1 VIGGTVKNLFLSATL
16 LFIPILSSAQHV
28 GDVPALLNGQEF
40 NEVLED
46 RLPPIEEEDE
56 ETQELLVNGRQEFM
70 AVLLEFCPEKDHLA
84 FLRCLSRNIT
94 ELTVAIEEFRTE
106 Q

>member
-1 VIGGTVKNLFLSATL
+1 M
-16 LFIPILSSAQHV
+16 
-28 GDVPALLNGQEF
+28 LNGQEF

-94 ELTVAIEEFRTE
+94 ELTVAIEEFRAE

>member
-1 VIGGTVKNLFLSATL
+1 MKNLFLSATL
-16 LFIPILSSAQHV
+16 LFIPIFSSAQHV
-28 GDVPALLNGQEF
+28 GDVPGLLSGQEF
-40 NEVLED
+40 NQVLED

-56 ETQELLVNGRQEFM
+56 ETQELLVDGRQEFM

-94 ELTVAIEEFRTE
+94 ELTAAIEEFRAE
-106 Q
+106 H